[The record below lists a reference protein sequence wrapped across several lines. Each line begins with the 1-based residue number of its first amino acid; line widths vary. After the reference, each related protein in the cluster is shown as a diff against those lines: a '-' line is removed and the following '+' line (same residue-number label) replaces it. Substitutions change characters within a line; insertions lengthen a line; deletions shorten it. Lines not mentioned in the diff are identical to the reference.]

1 MCCSLDCILTLTT
14 HTHAHTHR
22 LLVIFAYQQ
31 NKKEMSQF
39 CKSKDLA
46 GALTLFFNMYGY
58 KINVRSHNVISVRS
72 GRLISRR
79 SFSSNLP
86 PQLRASWNPPSNR
99 SFLAIEEPVIR
110 PPVDIASH
118 IGDDVWQDVEAEMR
132 RAYLLLHK
140 GGSSGLELLFSKRV
154 DMSQIVSQLCRST
167 LTNLSS
173 NQDENKNKAE
183 ESTLTSL
190 LSPDSKECCF
200 VIVSRGAVASSGG
213 DSVSEDKKDEL
224 IVRLAVR
231 RVVIPSLFFFHN
243 NSIHLILS
251 LSLRYRL
258 CPQIPVRAKLT

>member
-1 MCCSLDCILTLTT
+1 MCCSLDCILTLYQT
-14 HTHAHTHR
+14 HTHR

-39 CKSKDLA
+39 CKNKDLA

-154 DMSQIVSQLCRST
+154 DMSQIVSQLCRHI
-167 LTNLSS
+167 
-173 NQDENKNKAE
+173 DESQQQSRRE
-183 ESTLTSL
+183 QEQSRGIYSHITS
-190 LSPDSKECCF
+190 
-200 VIVSRGAVASSGG
+200 VSRLKGV
-213 DSVSEDKKDEL
+213 
-224 IVRLAVR
+224 
-231 RVVIPSLFFFHN
+231 LFCN
-243 NSIHLILS
+243 RIGRCS
-251 LSLRYRL
+251 
-258 CPQIPVRAKLT
+258 CK